1 VEKTAP
7 IAEDY
12 PMTQIENA
20 PASTAS
26 LEEIQQ
32 GWHELTTRVGQLEA
46 ERNLLEQENK
56 ALKFLLERVI
66 DHRQKSHSELVLLL
80 TGLVSKLQINDI
92 GVIVSRLVE
101 HNTNVSQYLAA
112 LVKGTVDVAIPQPAL
127 LKTLEQT
134 KRDLTNALKPLVDE
148 LIQSD
153 ASFEPELLQ
162 SLLNDTEQFYSQ
174 RMVRANRCFIKGQVA
189 RERVVKDFG
198 PEALVFFNDM
208 TTDPKLNPSP
218 KPEEIVLNFKNDF
231 EALFQQHSAAGQ
243 VPEKWK
249 PLPALYQS
257 IQRGKTPTDAART
270 LRITFQKISFI
281 IELLHFY
288 EHQNTEPPDV
298 TFAQRLP
305 VLVEQL
311 VVTGP
316 QDP

>member
-1 VEKTAP
+1 MEKSP
-7 IAEDY
+7 GIADDCD
-12 PMTQIENA
+12 MTQIETA
-20 PASTAS
+20 PPPAEPGVRPSAGAATSSAS

-32 GWHELTTRVGQLEA
+32 GWYELTTRVGQLEA

-112 LVKGTVDVAIPQPAL
+112 LVKGTVEVAIPQPAL

-134 KRDLTNALKPLVDE
+134 KRDLTSALKPLIDE
-148 LIQSD
+148 LIQSGS
-153 ASFEPELLQ
+153 SFEPELLQ
-162 SLLNDTEQFYSQ
+162 SLLNDTELFYSQ

-208 TTDPKLNPSP
+208 TTDPKLNPNP
-218 KPEEIVLNFKNDF
+218 KPEEIVLSFKNDF
-231 EALFQQHSAAGQ
+231 EALFQQHSAGQ
-243 VPEKWK
+243 LPEKWK
-249 PLPALYQS
+249 ALPALYQS
-257 IQRGKTPTDAART
+257 I
-270 LRITFQKISFI
+270 
-281 IELLHFY
+281 
-288 EHQNTEPPDV
+288 
-298 TFAQRLP
+298 
-305 VLVEQL
+305 
-311 VVTGP
+311 
-316 QDP
+316 